1 MNAPPD
7 NPQTPDVTALN
18 TPVTAGGVTTGQA
31 AGEQWGGGPTGN
43 HAVVWSY
50 TINSSGTMTSQTPLD
65 LQTSLPVGHRLSD
78 ALNFS
83 GSSSLSS
90 QGLAINSSGTVVVG
104 ARENA
109 LLGGPNSD
117 TNYLLYNMTAQTFT
131 PLTDST
137 SGQISMMYEPIASTS
152 SELDAGHDQAINNA
166 G

>member
-1 MNAPPD
+1 MTTVTSGASTRRARHKALYLCCRAKLHLECAPD

-78 ALNFS
+78 AFEFQRL
-83 GSSSLSS
+83 
-90 QGLAINSSGTVVVG
+90 VVVVF
-104 ARENA
+104 A
-109 LLGGPNSD
+109 GPR
-117 TNYLLYNMTAQTFT
+117 
-131 PLTDST
+131 
-137 SGQISMMYEPIASTS
+137 
-152 SELDAGHDQAINNA
+152 DQ
-166 G
+166 